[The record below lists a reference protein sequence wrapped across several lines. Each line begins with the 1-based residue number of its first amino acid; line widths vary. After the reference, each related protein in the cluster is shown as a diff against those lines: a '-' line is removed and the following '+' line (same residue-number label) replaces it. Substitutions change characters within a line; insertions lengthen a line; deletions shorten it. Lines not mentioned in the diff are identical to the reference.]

1 MTQETR
7 LMRPRSMLGA
17 AILALAFAVSGCSIK
32 LVSSYDETTDKAV
45 TALQKK
51 TEAHLVALESVEGL
65 PECIYEK
72 HKQFYDEA
80 KVDVSA
86 ISVRAAAIPKN
97 EITTEQTVILA
108 NSFESLEKLHKIA
121 CLTKDQIKPLRTQ
134 FNSSFTAILKLE
146 LAKRRGE

>member
-1 MTQETR
+1 M
-7 LMRPRSMLGA
+7 MRCERMPTHFTLFA
-17 AILALAFAVSGCSIK
+17 AALLTVAVVLSGCAVK
-32 LVSSYDETTDKAV
+32 LISSYDETTDKTV

-51 TEAHLVALESVEGL
+51 TEAHLVALEAVEGL
-65 PECIYEK
+65 PECRYEK

-80 KVDVSA
+80 RVDISA

-97 EITTEQTVILA
+97 EITTEQTVLLS
-108 NSFESLEKLHKIA
+108 NSLGSLEKLHKIA
-121 CLTKDQIKPLRTQ
+121 CLSKDQISILRTQ

>member
-1 MTQETR
+1 MMQIIR
-7 LMRPRSMLGA
+7 LTRPRPMLGA
-17 AILALAFAVSGCSIK
+17 AILAVAFVISGCSVK
-32 LVSSYDETTDKAV
+32 LISSYDETTDKTV

-51 TEAHLVALESVEGL
+51 TEAHLVALETVEGV
-65 PECIYEK
+65 PECKYEK

-86 ISVRAAAIPKN
+86 IAVRAAAIPKN
-97 EITTEQTVILA
+97 EITTEQTVLLS
-108 NSFESLEKLHKIA
+108 NSLESLEKLHKIA